1 MEFVVIGIGAILL
14 GRDPNGLVNF
24 AFRGARALAPRL
36 PVPRRLHVFSSA
48 PKPMVVAEAAQA
60 DEIPEAQVA
69 GHGVA

>member
-1 MEFVVIGIGAILL
+1 
-14 GRDPNGLVNF
+14 
-24 AFRGARALAPRL
+24 L
-36 PVPRRLHVFSSA
+36 PVPRRLHVLSSA